1 MTTSRKQIGLAS
13 LVILAI
19 NLAPVTARAQMM
31 VQGRRMMPITMFQG
45 TPSQAAR
52 PTPVNQG
59 VTGQVSATSSAFAPV
74 APSFGFP
81 ANLGANPGATAF
93 GNANAINVS
102 AGLTNPYAASAANP
116 YANVS
121 AGYGGNSTS
130 ASSQNPYGGSGY
142 GSSYYES
149 TLGGYLRGT
158 ADIVA
163 SQGKWLGS
171 VQQASLLREQNQQAT
186 IETRRKSFDETRY
199 ERANTPTFEQER
211 DRVARD
217 DLKRSLNDPPASE
230 IWSGQA
236 LNTLLA
242 DLAKRP
248 PDEAG
253 AQAPPLD
260 EDMLRHINLSP
271 GKGSVGLIRNE
282 GRLSW
287 PLALRSHSHQRER
300 ESLNSLVPTVINQA
314 INGRVDPG
322 TLKEIAD
329 SVRRLQER
337 LTGDIRE
344 LSAAQYIE
352 ARRFLIDLE
361 VAQKALARPDAGDYF
376 TRKYAAQGRTIAE
389 LVKYMTSQGLT
400 FAPAVP
406 GDNAAYM
413 AVHRAMA
420 DYHLAAKAR
429 LAAEH

>member
-13 LVILAI
+13 FVILAI
-19 NLAPVTARAQMM
+19 GLAPATAPAQMM
-31 VQGRRMMPITMFQG
+31 MQGRRMMPITTFQG
-45 TPSQAAR
+45 STTPAAR
-52 PTPVNQG
+52 PPPVNQG
-59 VTGQVSATSSAFAPV
+59 ITGQVSPTSSAFPPV
-74 APSFGFP
+74 GPSFGFP
-81 ANLGANPGATAF
+81 ANLGVNPGGTAF
-93 GNANAINVS
+93 GNANALS
-102 AGLTNPYAASAANP
+102 ASVGLTNPYATSAANP

-121 AGYGGNSTS
+121 AGYGGNSAS

-163 SQGKWLGS
+163 SQGKWLVS

-217 DLKRSLNDPPASE
+217 DLRRSQNDPPASE

-248 PDEAG
+248 PDEAS
-253 AQAPPLD
+253 AQAAPLD
-260 EDMLRHINLSP
+260 EDMLRHINLTP

-282 GRLSW
+282 GRLPW
-287 PLALRSHSHQRER
+287 PLALRSDSHQRER
-300 ESLNSLVPTVINQA
+300 ELLNSLMPVAIHQA
-314 INGRVDPG
+314 VNGRVDPG
-322 TLKEIAD
+322 TLKEIAA
-329 SVRRLQER
+329 SVRRLQEG
-337 LTGDIRE
+337 LTADIRE
-344 LSAAQYIE
+344 LSTAQYIE
-352 ARRFLIDLE
+352 ARRFLSDLE
-361 VAQKALARPDAGDYF
+361 EAQKALARPDAGDYF

-406 GDNAAYM
+406 GDSPAYL
-413 AVHRAMA
+413 ALHHAMA
-420 DYHLAAKAR
+420 DYHVATKAR
-429 LAAEH
+429 LAAER